1 MPHIRIS
8 EHYYGKRYKSL
19 SKEAIEVITSGNQV
33 PAKLAESKEKKG
45 SPTEWAGLP
54 LNFVRHGNLP

>member
-1 MPHIRIS
+1 LC
-8 EHYYGKRYKSL
+8 EYKSL